1 MKRNLILTPF
11 FFLGLI
17 VFSVVCLYPQPSHAT
32 PPENIQIQ
40 YNLRTQVLLVTI
52 THDSMFKGSHYIKFV
67 EIKKNGGV
75 VSINT
80 YNSQPSGETFSYS
93 YKIPAIEEDTIVVTA
108 TCNMSG
114 SKTSAI
120 LTVQ

>member
-1 MKRNLILTPF
+1 MKRNIRLTPL
-11 FFLGLI
+11 FFLALI
-17 VFSVVCLYPQPSHAT
+17 VFSAACFYPRSGNAT
-32 PPENIQIQ
+32 PPENIQLQ
-40 YNLRTQVLLVTI
+40 YNLRTQMLLVTI

-80 YNSQPSGETFSYS
+80 YNSQPTGETFSYS
-93 YKIPAIEEDTIVVTA
+93 YRIPAIEEDTIVVTA

-114 SKTSAI
+114 SKTSPV
-120 LTVQ
+120 LTVK